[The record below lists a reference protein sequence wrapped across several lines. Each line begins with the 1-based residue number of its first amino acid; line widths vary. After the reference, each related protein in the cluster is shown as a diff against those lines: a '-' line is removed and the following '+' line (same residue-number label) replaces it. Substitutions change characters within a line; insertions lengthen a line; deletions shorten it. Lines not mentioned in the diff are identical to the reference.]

1 MPNVIV
7 HPTDFSDCARSAQ
20 HYAESLC
27 LELNAELMLVHAI
40 DLNKLAG
47 YDQSGR
53 SLLSRSNEIKEEARQ
68 KISTLGDSAAKKGI
82 ASKARIYQGDL
93 TQCLPK
99 LCEETETMMIVMG
112 TTGAGTWSNSI
123 FGSTT
128 YAVVQSAHIPVLAIP
143 DLKSHKMSSR
153 MLLATDLGRSDFNFG
168 SIDFLSKLAA
178 GIDAELD
185 LVYVPES
192 SAQAFS
198 IEAIRSTLKQ
208 KGYADLSLDLAEGDD
223 HIKAI
228 QTYLNDHETDLF
240 AMIVSEKSMLEK
252 FIFGSLSKK
261 MLHHSKIP
269 VLMIPRSL

>member
-1 MPNVIV
+1 
-7 HPTDFSDCARSAQ
+7 
-20 HYAESLC
+20 
-27 LELNAELMLVHAI
+27 
-40 DLNKLAG
+40 
-47 YDQSGR
+47 
-53 SLLSRSNEIKEEARQ
+53 
-68 KISTLGDSAAKKGI
+68 
-82 ASKARIYQGDL
+82 
-93 TQCLPK
+93 
-99 LCEETETMMIVMG
+99 
-112 TTGAGTWSNSI
+112 
-123 FGSTT
+123 
-128 YAVVQSAHIPVLAIP
+128 
-143 DLKSHKMSSR
+143 